1 MTPKKPFPP
10 SRKPSVAVRLLAA
23 IPILLLAAC
32 GGGDASSEFSSD
44 GSGSSGETGTIAF
57 RIESAILAEDGIRDG
72 NRLSDA
78 ISLVFPKSAI
88 ASFPEDCAGDSV
100 SMSAV
105 VYDEFDGEIL
115 RGGPWN
121 CSTRRGRLEGVT
133 SGSDRKLVLLVEN
146 MAGETV
152 YRGESSGIEVISG
165 QTTEVS
171 VPAPEPFVPVWMEND
186 RFPEWRPVFGASE
199 YRVRIED
206 ENGDLVEDFAITGE
220 SVSLPAIFGDS
231 VPMWTRVYAMDAF
244 GNEGAGS
251 AVKWFEPEPIEDRQ
265 DRFVNSLGMEFVR
278 IPRGTFMMGS
288 PEDEPGRGGNE
299 TPHPVTLTR
308 DYYMMTTEV
317 TQAQW
322 EAVTGSNPSYFAAC
336 GGDCPVERVSWYD
349 VRDFIAALNAM
360 DGRTYRLPTE
370 AEWEYA
376 ARAGTTTAFYS
387 GGIAHP
393 DSSPVDPN
401 LDAIGWY
408 GGNSHASYTPNWL
421 GRGTHPV
428 ARKQPNAFG
437 LYDMSGNV
445 GEWVRDWY
453 GSYPDGAATDPMGPI
468 HPGGPYTSATRVRPH
483 TSAFRVRRGGS
494 WLDDARKGRSASRSS
509 GFPTILSHHDGF
521 RLALSPDR

>member
-100 SMSAV
+100 SMSAI

-220 SVSLPAIFGDS
+220 SVSLPTDS
-231 VPMWTRVYAMDAF
+231 IPLRMQVYAMDTF

-251 AVKWFEPEPIEDRQ
+251 EVKWFEPETVEDQ
-265 DRFVNSLGMEFVR
+265 HDRFTNSLGMTFVR
-278 IPRGTFMMGS
+278 IPAGTFMMGS
-288 PEDEPGRGGNE
+288 PEDESGRFSNE
-299 TPHPVTLTR
+299 TLHPVTLTR
-308 DYYMMTTEV
+308 DYCMMTTAV
-317 TQAQW
+317 TQSQW
-322 EAVTGSNPSYFAAC
+322 EAVMGNNPSYFAAC
-336 GGDCPVERVSWYD
+336 GGDCPVEEVSWND
-349 VRDFIAALNAM
+349 VHGFIAALNAM

-387 GGIAHP
+387 GGITHP

-408 GGNSHASYTPNWL
+408 GGNSYVSYTPNWL
-421 GRGTHPV
+421 GRGPHPV

-445 GEWVRDWY
+445 WEWVQ
-453 GSYPDGAATDPMGPI
+453 PAATDSARPEMDFF
-468 HPGGPYTSATRVRPH
+468 PGTL
-483 TSAFRVRRGGS
+483 RGGS
-494 WLDDARKGRSASRSS
+494 WNNGARHCRSARRYRYYYPSYRIIISR
-509 GFPTILSHHDGF
+509 GF
-521 RLALSPDR
+521 RLALSPGR